1 MGTAAQTCAIP
12 QDGLDAGPPLM
23 NALDAAFRF
32 HETALKVG
40 GQRQQVI
47 ASNMANADTPGYA
60 AHEVDFAA
68 TLARATGETGGK
80 PAAPAVTLRA
90 THAGHI
96 DGSGGAGAVVVSTTD
111 ARERSPG
118 QPSIDGN
125 TVDLDAER
133 AAFADNT
140 VRYEASFSFLNH
152 QIKTLM
158 SAVSS

>member
-1 MGTAAQTCAIP
+1 
-12 QDGLDAGPPLM
+12 M

-40 GQRQQVI
+40 SQRQQVI
-47 ASNMANADTPGYA
+47 ASNMANADTPGYQA
-60 AHEVDFAA
+60 SDVNFADA
-68 TLARATGETGGK
+68 LARATGQSGST
-80 PAAPAVTLRA
+80 PAAPRVALHA

-96 DGSGGAGAVVVSTTD
+96 DRGADQGAVVLSSADVTAQQAT
-111 ARERSPG
+111 

-125 TVDLDAER
+125 TVDMDAER
-133 AAFADNT
+133 AHFADNT

-158 SAVSS
+158 SAITS

>member
-1 MGTAAQTCAIP
+1 
-12 QDGLDAGPPLM
+12 M

-32 HETALKVG
+32 NETALKVG

-47 ASNMANADTPGYA
+47 ASNMANADTPGYQA
-60 AHEVDFAA
+60 KAVDFA
-68 TLARATGETGGK
+68 TVLARATGDAGGGGH
-80 PAAPAVTLRA
+80 AAVPRVALQA
-90 THAGHI
+90 TQRGHVGRSA
-96 DGSGGAGAVVVSTTD
+96 DSGAVVVSSAD
-111 ARERSPG
+111 AIESSPA

-140 VRYEASFSFLNH
+140 VRYEASFIFLNH

>member
-1 MGTAAQTCAIP
+1 
-12 QDGLDAGPPLM
+12 M

-32 HETALKVG
+32 NETALKVG
-40 GQRQQVI
+40 SQRQQVI
-47 ASNMANADTPGYA
+47 ASNMANADTPQFKAGQ
-60 AHEVDFAA
+60 VDFADA
-68 TLARATGETGGK
+68 LARATGETGTRS
-80 PAAPAVTLRA
+80 AAAVDVRT

-96 DGSGGAGAVVVSTTD
+96 SRDTSAVVVSSTD
-111 ARERSPG
+111 ATAQKST

-158 SAVSS
+158 SAITG

>member
-1 MGTAAQTCAIP
+1 
-12 QDGLDAGPPLM
+12 M

-32 HETALKVG
+32 NETALKIG
-40 GQRQQVI
+40 TQRQQVI
-47 ASNMANADTPGYA
+47 ASNMANADTPSYRAG
-60 AHEVDFAA
+60 EVDFSAA
-68 TLARATGETGGK
+68 LARATGESGGK
-80 PAAPAVTLRA
+80 PVAAAVTLA
-90 THAGHI
+90 TTRAGHV
-96 DGSGGAGAVVVSTTD
+96 DGGRGAVVTGTADVGTRTS
-111 ARERSPG
+111 A

-158 SAVSS
+158 SAITG

>member
-1 MGTAAQTCAIP
+1 
-12 QDGLDAGPPLM
+12 M

-47 ASNMANADTPGYA
+47 ASNMANADTPRFQA
-60 AHEVDFAA
+60 SDVNFADA
-68 TLARATGETGGK
+68 LARATGEGGAK
-80 PAAPAVTLRA
+80 PTAPRVTLQG

-96 DGSGGAGAVVVSTTD
+96 DNGSSKGAVVLSTTD
-111 ARERSPG
+111 VQQRAST

-125 TVDLDAER
+125 TVDMDAER

-158 SAVSS
+158 SAIAS

>member
-1 MGTAAQTCAIP
+1 
-12 QDGLDAGPPLM
+12 M

-32 HETALKVG
+32 HETALKIG

-47 ASNMANADTPGYA
+47 ASNMANADTPQFKA
-60 AHEVDFAA
+60 SDVNFADA
-68 TLARATGETGGK
+68 LARATGETGASK
-80 PAAPAVTLRA
+80 TVSRVTMAA

-96 DGSGGAGAVVVSTTD
+96 DGGAGQGSVVLSTADLKQKTETQN
-111 ARERSPG
+111 A
-118 QPSIDGN
+118 IDGN

-158 SAVSS
+158 SAIQS

>member
-1 MGTAAQTCAIP
+1 
-12 QDGLDAGPPLM
+12 M

-32 HETALKVG
+32 NETALKIG

-47 ASNMANADTPGYA
+47 ASNMANADTPGFRA
-60 AHEVDFAA
+60 SEVHFADA
-68 TLARATGETGGK
+68 LARATGDTGRA
-80 PAAPAVTLRA
+80 PASAAVTLGA
-90 THAGHI
+90 TRAGHI
-96 DGSGGAGAVVVSTTD
+96 DRGASAGAVVLSTADLAPRT
-111 ARERSPG
+111 AT

-158 SAVSS
+158 SAITG

>member
-1 MGTAAQTCAIP
+1 
-12 QDGLDAGPPLM
+12 M

-32 HETALKVG
+32 HQTALKVG
-40 GQRQQVI
+40 SERQQVI
-47 ASNMANADTPGYA
+47 ASNMANADTPRYQA
-60 AHEVDFAA
+60 SEVNFADA
-68 TLARATGETGGK
+68 LARATGDGSS
-80 PAAPAVTLRA
+80 RA
-90 THAGHI
+90 TPMAATRAGHV
-96 DGSGGAGAVVVSTTD
+96 GAGDNAKAVVLSSAD
-111 ARERSPG
+111 IGARAPT

-158 SAVSS
+158 SAITG

>member
-1 MGTAAQTCAIP
+1 
-12 QDGLDAGPPLM
+12 M

-47 ASNMANADTPGYA
+47 ASNMANADTPGFKA
-60 AHEVDFAA
+60 SEVNFADA
-68 TLARATGETGGK
+68 LARATGETGGK
-80 PAAPAVTLRA
+80 PTASRVTLSG
-90 THAGHI
+90 TQAGHI
-96 DGSGGAGAVVVSTTD
+96 DRSGGQGGNGAVVVSTAD
-111 ARERSPG
+111 VVERSSN

-125 TVDLDAER
+125 TVDLDSER

-158 SAVSS
+158 SAIQG

>member
-1 MGTAAQTCAIP
+1 
-12 QDGLDAGPPLM
+12 M

-32 HETALKVG
+32 NETALKVG
-40 GQRQQVI
+40 SQRQQVI
-47 ASNMANADTPGYA
+47 ASNMANADTPRFQAGQ
-60 AHEVDFAA
+60 VDFADV
-68 TLARATGETGGK
+68 LARATGETGSR
-80 PAAPAVTLRA
+80 PAAASARVST

-96 DGSGGAGAVVVSTTD
+96 QRDAGAAVTVSSAD
-111 ARERSPG
+111 ATSAKST

-140 VRYEASFSFLNH
+140 VRYEASFSFLNQ

-158 SAVSS
+158 SAIAG

>member
-1 MGTAAQTCAIP
+1 
-12 QDGLDAGPPLM
+12 M

-32 HETALKVG
+32 NETALRIG

-47 ASNMANADTPGYA
+47 ASNMANADTPGFKA
-60 AHEVDFAA
+60 SEVNFASA
-68 TLARATGETGGK
+68 LARATGETGTR
-80 PAAPAVTLRA
+80 PMAAAVTINTTRS
-90 THAGHI
+90 GHI
-96 DGSGGAGAVVVSTTD
+96 DTSGGAGAAVLSTTD
-111 ARERSPG
+111 LGPRGSA

-125 TVDLDAER
+125 TVDMDAER

-158 SAVSS
+158 SAITG

>member
-1 MGTAAQTCAIP
+1 
-12 QDGLDAGPPLM
+12 M

-47 ASNMANADTPGYA
+47 ASNMANADTPGYQGKS
-60 AHEVDFAA
+60 VDFAVV
-68 TLARATGETGGK
+68 LARATGDAGPSGN
-80 PAAPAVTLRA
+80 APVAPRVALQA
-90 THAGHI
+90 THAGHVGQNA
-96 DGSGGAGAVVVSTTD
+96 DANAVVVSSSD
-111 ARERSPG
+111 AVESSPN

>member
-1 MGTAAQTCAIP
+1 
-12 QDGLDAGPPLM
+12 M

-40 GQRQQVI
+40 SQRQQVI
-47 ASNMANADTPGYA
+47 ASNMANADTPRYQAG
-60 AHEVDFAA
+60 EVNFAD
-68 TLARATGETGGK
+68 TLARATGETGTGTA
-80 PAAPAVTLRA
+80 AAPVAVST
-90 THAGHI
+90 THAGHLGR
-96 DGSGGAGAVVVSTTD
+96 DQGAAVVTSTADVAT
-111 ARERSPG
+111 RKST

-158 SAVSS
+158 SAITG

>member
-1 MGTAAQTCAIP
+1 
-12 QDGLDAGPPLM
+12 M
-23 NALDAAFRF
+23 NALDTTFRF
-32 HETALKVG
+32 NETALKIG

-47 ASNMANADTPGYA
+47 ASNMANADTPNFKA
-60 AHEVDFAA
+60 TSVDFADV
-68 TLARATGETGGK
+68 LARASGETGSR
-80 PAAPAVTLRA
+80 PTAARVAIAT

-96 DGSGGAGAVVVSTTD
+96 DHGAGAGSVVLSTADLT
-111 ARERSPG
+111 ESKST

-158 SAVSS
+158 SAVQG